1 MDQPLT
7 VPPVVATSGTMQGDA
22 VDMNAIARA
31 GPFEEISVSFLFEF
45 WGFLR
50 THKKFWLAPIVVL
63 LLILGGLVVLT
74 QGSVFSQFLYPDF

>member
-1 MDQPLT
+1 M
-7 VPPVVATSGTMQGDA
+7 
-22 VDMNAIARA
+22 
-31 GPFEEISVSFLFEF
+31 SFLFEF